1 VYTGGLLSEETKEML
16 DDEEAEEEELD
27 STLLDRIGDTDT
39 LELLGV

>member
-1 VYTGGLLSEETKEML
+1 ML

-27 STLLDRIGDTDT
+27 STLLDRIADTDT